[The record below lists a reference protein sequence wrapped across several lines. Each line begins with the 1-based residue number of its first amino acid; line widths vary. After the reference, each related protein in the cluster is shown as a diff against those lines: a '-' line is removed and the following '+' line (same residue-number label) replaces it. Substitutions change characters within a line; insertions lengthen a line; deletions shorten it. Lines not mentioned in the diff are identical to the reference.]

1 MEAMVGSNT
10 DSSERTMN
18 AAFSAGTVFA
28 GYRVE
33 DLVGRGG
40 MGVVY
45 RALDLSLRRQ
55 VALKLV
61 APELAEDG
69 HFRARFLEESRVA
82 ASLDHPSIVPIYA
95 AGEHE
100 GQLYLAMRLVE
111 GSDLKTALER
121 EGTLSPEHALDILGQ
136 VAAALDAAHR
146 RGLVHRDVKPANVL
160 LDEEGHAYLTDFGIT
175 KPAGGASTDTGRE
188 VGTLDYVAPEQI
200 RGWDVDART
209 DCYAL
214 GCVLH
219 ECLAGAPPFRRE
231 SQVETLWAHMHEA
244 PAQLRD
250 EPELEPVLGKALAK
264 QKEERYSSCGEFV
277 SAAARSL
284 GLEPPALRARR
295 VRVGRGLIAAGAL
308 LLVAAAVAAAVLSG
322 EDEPTAAARPVRVAP
337 DSVAVLDPQS
347 QRIVDQVRIPGRP
360 ALLAAAGRSVWV
372 AGDGAGTIA
381 AIEAPSRSVE
391 KVVPARVRAT
401 DIAASGDSVWV
412 VDARR
417 GELVMVDPSYERV
430 ATRLALRGRPGLT
443 SPGVAV
449 GRDAVWATDGS
460 TGLLE
465 IDPRSGEPR
474 RRIDIGRALDH
485 LAVGEGA
492 IWAISGEA
500 ARVFEIDPARGRISA
515 SITIAGRSGAG
526 RPVPVDI
533 AVGEGAVWVLN
544 GDTASLTRID
554 PRSAAVTATIPLGV
568 GSNPTALATG
578 AGAVWVALSG
588 DGSIA
593 RVDPR
598 SSRVRTIP
606 VGGAPAGVAVTRR
619 RVYVSVQP
627 GFRSGLVDRRR
638 PVRMA
643 GAVGEPFCTPVEYSG
658 PGAPQL
664 LIVSDLPLQLPRSS
678 LQTLQLTDAI
688 RVVLAQRG
696 FRAGHYRVGYQS
708 CDDSSVRPG
717 APTANPW
724 TPATCRRS
732 ARAYSR
738 ASAVVGVIGPYHSG
752 CATFLLPILN
762 RAGGGGLAT
771 ISSSA
776 TAVGLTRDAP
786 GALPGEPQAYAP
798 SGERN
803 FARVVASDNIQG
815 AAAAVIAKRLGVKH
829 MFVLDDREPYGV
841 GLAETV
847 RRAAE
852 RLGIELA
859 GSKSWDFRA
868 RDYRELAAEVKRS
881 GADGVFLGGY
891 HFLNG
896 ERLLR
901 DLRAVLG
908 PRVRI
913 LAPDG
918 FSEFRAV
925 IERAGAAAEGLFV
938 TVAALAPERLPPS
951 GRRFTERFG
960 TALGVS
966 VDPYSITTA
975 QAAEVL
981 LDAIAASD
989 GTRASVTRHVLTG
1002 EVDDGILGSFAFDAN
1017 GDMTAPGVTV
1027 YRIDRGK
1034 ERVFTTLRPPPGL
1047 AP

>member
-1 MEAMVGSNT
+1 MK
-10 DSSERTMN
+10 

-45 RALDLSLRRQ
+45 RALDLSLGRQ

-121 EGTLSPEHALDILGQ
+121 EGTLSPERALDILGQ

-250 EPELEPVLGKALAK
+250 EPELEPVLAKALAK

-277 SAAARSL
+277 SAAGQSL
-284 GLEPPALRARR
+284 GFEPPALRARR
-295 VRVGRGLIAAGAL
+295 VRAGRGLVAAGAL
-308 LLVAAAVAAAVLSG
+308 LLVVAVLAAALLSG
-322 EDEPTAAARPVRVAP
+322 EDEPTAVAGHVQVAP
-337 DSVAVLDPQS
+337 DSVAVLDARS
-347 QRIVDQVRIPGRP
+347 HRIVDQVRIPGRP
-360 ALLAAAGRSVWV
+360 SLLAAGRRSVW
-372 AGDGAGTIA
+372 AATDGVGTIA
-381 AIEAPSRSVE
+381 GIDPGSPSVA
-391 KVVPARVRAT
+391 KVIPAGVQAS
-401 DIAASGDSVWV
+401 DIAASGDSLWLT
-412 VDARR
+412 DARR
-417 GELVMVDPSYERV
+417 NDLVRVDVAYERI
-430 ATRLALRGRPGLT
+430 ADRLSLRGDPRLTRPGVT
-443 SPGVAV
+443 V
-449 GRDAVWATDGS
+449 GGGGVWATDGS
-460 TGLLE
+460 SGLLE
-465 IDPRSGEPR
+465 LDPGSGEVR
-474 RRIDIGRALDH
+474 RRIDVGRALDH

-492 IWAISGEA
+492 VWAISRA
-500 ARVFEIDPARGRISA
+500 SARVFEIDTADG
-515 SITIAGRSGAG
+515 TIRAGIPIAARSGGAT
-526 RPVPVDI
+526 PVPMEI

-544 GDTASLTRID
+544 GNTPSLTRID
-554 PRSAAVTATIPLGV
+554 PGSAAVTDTIPLGV

-578 AGAVWVALSG
+578 AGAVWIALSG
-588 DGSIA
+588 NGSVA
-593 RVDPR
+593 RVDP
-598 SSRVRTIP
+598 SSGRVRTIP
-606 VGGAPAGVAVTRR
+606 VGGTPAGVAVARS

-627 GFRSGLVDRRR
+627 NFRSGLVDQAR
-638 PVRMA
+638 PVRVA
-643 GAVGEPFCTPVEYSG
+643 GAVEEPFCGPVEYAG
-658 PGAPQL
+658 QGAPRL
-664 LIVSDLPLQLPRSS
+664 LIVSDLPLQMPRSS
-678 LQTLQLTDAI
+678 LQPLQFTDAI
-688 RVVLAQRG
+688 RVILARRG
-696 FRAGHYRVGYQS
+696 FRAGGYRVGYQS
-708 CDDSSVRPG
+708 CDDSSVRTGEPS
-717 APTANPW
+717 ASPW

-738 ASAVVGVIGPYHSG
+738 ARAVVGVIGPYASS
-752 CATFLLPILN
+752 CAASLVPVLN
-762 RAGGGGLAT
+762 RAEGGGLAT
-771 ISSSA
+771 VSATA
-776 TAVGLTRDAP
+776 TAVGLTHEGP
-786 GALPGEPQAYAP
+786 GALPGEPEAHYP
-798 SGERN
+798 SGLRN
-803 FARVVASDNIQG
+803 FARVVAADDLQG
-815 AAAAVIAKRLGVKH
+815 AAAAMMAKRLGVRRL
-829 MFVLDDREPYGV
+829 FVLDDDEPYGAGV
-841 GLAETV
+841 AETV
-847 RRAAE
+847 RRTAS
-852 RLGIELA
+852 RLDIEQV
-859 GSKSWDFRA
+859 GSGQWDPRA
-868 RDYRELAAEVKRS
+868 RGYAELAARVKRS

-891 HFLNG
+891 HFMNG

-901 DLRAVLG
+901 DMRAVLG
-908 PRVRI
+908 QQVRI

-918 FSEFRAV
+918 FSEFRAL

-938 TVAALAPERLPPS
+938 TIATLAPERLPPA
-951 GRRFTERFG
+951 GRRFAKTFG
-960 TALGVS
+960 RALGGPI
-966 VDPYSITTA
+966 DPYSVTTA

-989 GTRASVTRHVLTG
+989 GTRASVTKQLLAANV
-1002 EVDDGILGSFAFDAN
+1002 EDGLLGSFAFDAQ

-1027 YRIDRGK
+1027 YRIDRGSA
-1034 ERVFTTLRPPPGL
+1034 RVVTAITPPPSL
-1047 AP
+1047 ARP